1 MFQAL
6 AKGHY
11 TARNRP
17 VVYRCKVTGLI
28 MFVHSHRLTNCSLQS
43 SSTGVPM
50 LIIGRI
56 VSGLCIGLT
65 SSLVPIYQC
74 EIAGRKIR
82 GRVVALQ
89 HSALAWGIMI
99 QYFIQYG
106 CSFLHSQAA
115 FRLPWAIQ
123 VVPAIILFTS
133 LFWFPRSPR
142 WLASKDRWAEVLSV
156 LAYLRTPNCDIN
168 DPLVLAEYK
177 EIEEQIRAEREE
189 ESASYRE
196 LLGKKMRKR
205 LFLAMAIQAWSQLTG
220 INLLL
225 YFIVYIIEAAG
236 IPNTLLVSSIQYF
249 LFALATIPS
258 ILWLDHWGRRLSLII
273 GSLSM
278 AFWLYLIG
286 GLFARFG
293 EPNPV
298 HNQPFTWIIVGH
310 PAASQCIQASTYLAA
325 VSFAMFWGPVSWTY
339 PPEIIPLRIRAKAV
353 SLATSTNWAIN
364 YALGF
369 AVPPVLRAISW
380 RLLVI
385 FASFNIAAFVHV
397 WFRMPETKQ
406 LSLEEMDEVFE
417 HGEPIWRSLTNIHHR
432 DRLDALARDVEKSKL
447 HNHRTVHVEVCATAQ
462 DAAVKGA
469 TCSCYFGFT
478 CFKCY
483 TFLCVLLVQV
493 EYPGFLGWQ
502 LGFVNNLWKSPTQR
516 RVDALCNAMF

>member
-1 MFQAL
+1 MVRLLNVYTISAFAAL
-6 AKGHY
+6 GGALFGFDISSMSGVLGTDEYKQYYGNPLG
-11 TARNRP
+11 ARQGAITSAMAAGSLVGALSSSFLGDWLSR
-17 VVYRCKVTGLI
+17 KVTIQLGTVLWCI
-28 MFVHSHRLTNCSLQS
+28 GARSANAYYWSHYFRL
-43 SSTGVPM
+43 G
-50 LIIGRI
+50 
-56 VSGLCIGLT
+56 IGLT

-74 EIAGRKIR
+74 EIAPRKIR

-142 WLASKDRWAEVLSV
+142 WLASKDRWDEVLSV
-156 LAYLRTPNCDIN
+156 LAFLRTPNCDIN

-189 ESASYRE
+189 DSASYRE
-196 LLGKKMRKR
+196 LLGKRMRKR

-225 YFIVYIIEAAG
+225 YFIVYILEAAG
-236 IPNTLLVSSIQYF
+236 IPNTLLFSSIQYI
-249 LFALATIPS
+249 LFAVATIPS

-298 HNQPFTWIIVGH
+298 HNQAYTWIIVDH
-310 PAASQCIQASTYLAA
+310 PAASHCIQASTYLAA

-353 SLATSTNWAIN
+353 SLSTSTNWAIN

-369 AVPPVLRAISW
+369 AVPPLLRAISW
-380 RLLVI
+380 RLFVI
-385 FASFNIAAFVHV
+385 FASFNVAAFIHI
-397 WFRMPETKQ
+397 WFRMPETKK
-406 LSLEEMDEVFE
+406 LSLEEMDEIFE
-417 HGEPIWRSLTNIHHR
+417 HGEPIWRSLTNVLHR
-432 DRLDALARDVEKSKL
+432 DRLDALARDIENSKL
-447 HNHRTVHVEVCATAQ
+447 HNHRIVHVEV
-462 DAAVKGA
+462 DDG
-469 TCSCYFGFT
+469 
-478 CFKCY
+478 
-483 TFLCVLLVQV
+483 
-493 EYPGFLGWQ
+493 PGRLSQ
-502 LGFVNNLWKSPTQR
+502 KEDV
-516 RVDALCNAMF
+516 